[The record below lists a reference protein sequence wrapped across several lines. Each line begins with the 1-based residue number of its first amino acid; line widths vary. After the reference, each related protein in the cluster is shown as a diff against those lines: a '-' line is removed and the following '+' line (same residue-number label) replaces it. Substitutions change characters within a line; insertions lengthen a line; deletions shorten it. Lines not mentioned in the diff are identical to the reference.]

1 MFHNRNRENLMKYE
15 SPIWLKPGII
25 GGIVGAVALA
35 IIGFGTGYAV
45 TGSNAQEMAEG
56 AGDKAVLAALTPICV
71 EQFRQMTASAE
82 STQLAAL
89 ADESSWRRGDYVEKQ
104 GWATFPGTEEPN
116 RHVADACADELMK
129 IANKS

>member
-1 MFHNRNRENLMKYE
+1 MTFAT
-15 SPIWLKPGII
+15 PVWLKPAII

-45 TGSNAQEMAEG
+45 TNSNAQEMAED

-71 EQFRQMTASAE
+71 EQFKQLSASVKT
-82 STQLAAL
+82 TQLAAL
-89 ADESSWRRGDYVEKQ
+89 ADKSSWSRGDYVEKN
-104 GWATFPGTEEPN
+104 GWATMPGMEGPN
-116 RHVADACADELMK
+116 GDVADACADELMK